1 MRFEALFSGRFFY
14 DSFPAA
20 FRLVLTSVLA
30 DVVTSVQDPDPR
42 GHLLRGL
49 AGRDP
54 GVNSAFK
61 NDEFCRARS
70 PEQANQDAAAGAKIL
85 NYALKPRNAVQ
96 KRGILCL

>member
-1 MRFEALFSGRFFY
+1 MPDLNRRPAAGLAVRFEALFSGRFFY

-42 GHLLRGL
+42 GHILRGL

-61 NDEFCRARS
+61 NDEFCI
-70 PEQANQDAAAGAKIL
+70 QIQ
-85 NYALKPRNAVQ
+85 
-96 KRGILCL
+96 GILHHK